1 MSWDD
6 EIQGIYD
13 RDALETMGNN
23 LQKVNKHY
31 WRVGASNFPRKM
43 KAFYVNI
50 LLKEEEN
57 DGKKKHIMGPY
68 SKKAADSIMTDFL
81 SRGECCWVEEDWIR

>member
-1 MSWDD
+1 MSWDK
-6 EIQGIYD
+6 EIHGICD
-13 RDALETMGNN
+13 RDALETMGDN
-23 LQKVNKHY
+23 LQRVNKHY
-31 WRVGASNFPRKM
+31 WKVGATNFPLKA

-50 LLKEEEN
+50 MLKKEV

-68 SKKAADSIMTDFL
+68 SKKIADSIMTDFL